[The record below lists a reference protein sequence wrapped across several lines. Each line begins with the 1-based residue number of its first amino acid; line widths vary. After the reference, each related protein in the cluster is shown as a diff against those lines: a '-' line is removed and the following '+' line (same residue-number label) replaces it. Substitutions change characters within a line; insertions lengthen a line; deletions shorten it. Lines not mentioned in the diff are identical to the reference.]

1 LISIYIPLMN
11 HSVKT
16 ASITLF
22 FISTL
27 FSDNI
32 EKDLQTQF
40 ILAEPGDTITIP
52 EGVHQIRGTLSIEGK
67 ENLVIRGFDM
77 DKSILSFSGQTDGA
91 QGLSITNCKNIVLE
105 KFTIQDSKGDAIKAQ
120 YVDGIVFRSVKTEW
134 TGGPKETNGAYG
146 LYPVQC
152 TNVLIEFSV
161 AIGASDAGIYVGQ
174 SNDIIVRHSTAYHNV
189 AGIEIE
195 NSFDAMVYANHT
207 YENTGG
213 ILVFDLPDLVQKKG
227 GNIRVYHNIVRN
239 NNLDNFAPPGN
250 IVGKVLPGTGV
261 MVLAANDVHIY
272 ENTIQNNKSI
282 GTGIVSYFITEE
294 AFTDSLYNPYTSDI
308 HIYNNVYNR
317 EAGLPTLDYEIGQL
331 MAIKYGRNTPDIIYD
346 GMQDPD
352 DAEGLCIQNNFRAD
366 FTNLDIEYNF
376 EKWYSPFLSNFS
388 EDPSPHDC
396 GIPHLSTLK

>member
-1 LISIYIPLMN
+1 MN

-27 FSDNI
+27 FSGNI
-32 EKDLQTQF
+32 EKTLQTQF

-91 QGLSITNCKNIVLE
+91 QGLSITNSKNIVLE
-105 KFTIQDSKGDAIKAQ
+105 KFTVQDSKGDAIKAQ

-195 NSFDAMVYANHT
+195 NSFDAIVYANHT

-317 EAGLPTLDYEIGQL
+317 EAGLPTLDYDIGQL

-352 DAEGLCIQNNFRAD
+352 VVEGLCIQNNFRAE
-366 FTNLDIEYNF
+366 FTNLDIEHNF

-388 EDPSPHDC
+388 EDMSNQTC
-396 GIPHLSTLK
+396 GVPHLSTLK

>member
-1 LISIYIPLMN
+1 MN
-11 HSVKT
+11 QSVKT
-16 ASITLF
+16 ASLTVL
-22 FISTL
+22 FISVV
-27 FSDNI
+27 FSGNI
-32 EKDLQTQF
+32 EKNLQTQF

-52 EGVHQIRGTLSIEGK
+52 EGVYQIKGTLSIEGK
-67 ENLVIRGFDM
+67 ENLVIRGFGM
-77 DKSILSFSGQTDGA
+77 GKSILSFSGQTDGA
-91 QGLSITNCKNIVLE
+91 QGLSITNSKNIILE
-105 KFTIQDSKGDAIKAQ
+105 KFTIQNSKGDAIKAQ
-120 YVDGIVFRSVKTEW
+120 YVDGIVFRSVKAEW
-134 TGGPKETNGAYG
+134 TGGPKPTNGAYG

-152 TNVLIEFSV
+152 TNVLIEYSV

-227 GNIRVYHNIVRN
+227 GNIRVYHNIVQN

-250 IVGKVLPGTGV
+250 IVGKVLPGTGIL
-261 MVLAANDVHIY
+261 VLAANDVHIY
-272 ENTIQNNKSI
+272 DNTIQNNNSI
-282 GTGIVSYFITEE
+282 GTGIVSYFITEK
-294 AFTDSLYNPYTSDI
+294 AFTDSLYNPFTSDI
-308 HIYNNVYNR
+308 HIYNNVYHR
-317 EAGLPTLDYEIGQL
+317 ETGLPTLDYEIGQL

-352 DAEGLCIQNNFRAD
+352 VVGGLCIQNNFHAE
-366 FTNLDIEYNF
+366 FTNLDIKQNF

-388 EDPSPHDC
+388 EDMSSHNC